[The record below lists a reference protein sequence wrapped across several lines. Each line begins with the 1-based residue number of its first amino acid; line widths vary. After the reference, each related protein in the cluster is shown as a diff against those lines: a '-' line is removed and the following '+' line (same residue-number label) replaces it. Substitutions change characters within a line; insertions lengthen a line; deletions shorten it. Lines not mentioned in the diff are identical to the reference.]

1 MTIESSIFDT
11 ISGLVGGRVFPD
23 VAPLNTDRPFITY
36 QQIGGESIRYADNT
50 ADSRFPTIQVSV
62 WSRTRMEASTMIQ
75 QIEDALC
82 ASSAFQASPQ
92 GEPISTHERETGL
105 YGSIQRFDVFGPR

>member
-1 MTIESSIFDT
+1 MSIEADLFALLNAINPRT
-11 ISGLVGGRVFPD
+11 YPD
-23 VAPLNTDRPFITY
+23 IAPAGTATPYVTY

-50 ADSRFPTIQVSV
+50 ADSRFPTIQVNV
-62 WSRTRMEASTMIQ
+62 WSRSRLESATIIR

-82 ASSAFQASPQ
+82 AASAFQASPQ
-92 GEPISTHERETGL
+92 GEPMSVHEPDTGL

>member
-1 MTIESSIFDT
+1 MSIESD
-11 ISGLVGGRVFPD
+11 LVALLKVINPRTYPD
-23 VAPLNTDRPFITY
+23 VAPEGTAAPYVTWQAL
-36 QQIGGESIRYADNT
+36 GGESIRYADNT

-82 ASSAFQASPQ
+82 ASSAFQALPQ
-92 GEPISTHERETGL
+92 GEPMSTHERETGL

>member
-1 MTIESSIFDT
+1 MSIESD
-11 ISGLVGGRVFPD
+11 LVALLKAINPRTYPD
-23 VAPLNTDRPFITY
+23 VAPAGTATPYVTW
-36 QQIGGESIRYADNT
+36 QQLGGQSMRYGDNT

-62 WSRTRMEASTMIQ
+62 WSRTRMEASTMLQ

-82 ASSAFQASPQ
+82 AASAFQASPQ
-92 GEPISTHERETGL
+92 GEPMSMHEPDAGL

>member
-1 MTIESSIFDT
+1 MSIETD
-11 ISGLVGGRVFPD
+11 LVALLKAINPRTYPD
-23 VAPLNTDRPFITY
+23 VAPEGTTTPYVTY

-50 ADSRFPTIQVSV
+50 ADSRFPTIQVNV
-62 WSRTRMEASTMIQ
+62 WSRTRMEASTLIQ

-82 ASSAFQASPQ
+82 AAPAFQATPQ
-92 GEPISTHERETGL
+92 GDAMSRYEPDTQL